1 LDLFLDRKD
10 SVSLIGIEG
19 EEDSFLGISDLD
31 VDTSLDLDSFSLL
44 DAIILDGFGVVKL
57 LVIKE

>member
-1 LDLFLDRKD
+1 LDLFLDGKD
-10 SVSLIGIEG
+10 SVSFIGIEG